1 MTAGREKAMREP
13 LARVEKAHGSFVLFI
28 GTTPLECWD
37 IKHNAEVTRDFVN
50 DFAESW
56 YQSRSKPLVEAL
68 RAVEF
73 VDSEYD
79 GQCESVCPWCYG
91 SESRGTGHKK
101 TCLRQQALE
110 AHNG

>member
-1 MTAGREKAMREP
+1 MTAEREQ
-13 LARVEKAHGSFVLFI
+13 LARVENEMVIIGKTLVADVGDNIADVLAI
-28 GTTPLECWD
+28 
-37 IKHNAEVTRDFVN
+37 NAA
-50 DFAESW
+50 AEQW

-110 AHNG
+110 AHNAK

>member
-56 YQSRSKPLVEAL
+56 YQSRSRPLVEAL
-68 RAVEF
+68 EAIIKHYEIIAGLGMTPRSTVVSIA
-73 VDSEYD
+73 
-79 GQCESVCPWCYG
+79 
-91 SESRGTGHKK
+91 KK
-101 TCLRQQALE
+101 ALE